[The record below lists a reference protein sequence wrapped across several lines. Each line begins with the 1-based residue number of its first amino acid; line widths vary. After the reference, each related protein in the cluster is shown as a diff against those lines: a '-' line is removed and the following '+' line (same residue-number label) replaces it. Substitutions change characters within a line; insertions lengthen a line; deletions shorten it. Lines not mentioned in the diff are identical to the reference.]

1 MSLPPQKGCYD
12 TWRGLLS
19 AGGKGICSSNR
30 SGKSTVC
37 GASPEELQGL
47 RQKYHAENCPLFL
60 TVSRMAKEKN
70 VEFLLRGLAALKQ
83 REAQPFQVL
92 FVGEGPDREALEA
105 LRNELGLK
113 DVCHF
118 TGQVENERIPLY
130 YQAADAFLFASKTE
144 TQGIVLLEAFA
155 GKTPV
160 IALRASGVEDI
171 VTDGKTGLLTE
182 ENPDSFAGQS
192 DDSCQI

>member
-1 MSLPPQKGCYD
+1 M
-12 TWRGLLS
+12 
-19 AGGKGICSSNR
+19 
-30 SGKSTVC
+30 
-37 GASPEELQGL
+37 
-47 RQKYHAENCPLFL
+47 
-60 TVSRMAKEKN
+60 
-70 VEFLLRGLAALKQ
+70 KQ

-182 ENPDSFAGQS
+182 ENPDSFARAIGRFLS
-192 DDSCQI
+192 DTTFRNELSRNAFGESLSFREEMVAAEALRRYNESIVKEKCEGGHGKSVSYSCG